1 VLLLLAVLVFGVS
14 VMLIEKQIQK
24 LDEWRAK
31 LESVLLKPEVAETE
45 RRVGEDQPPPARG
58 DNTVIIYNRVPQ
70 TASTSFTNI
79 AYDLCRKNQFHVL
92 HVNIS
97 PNNPVLSLQD
107 QIRVVKNITSW
118 KEKQPGFYHGH
129 MAYLDF
135 AK

>member
-1 VLLLLAVLVFGVS
+1 RRFINNNLPAKFVTIS
-14 VMLIEKQIQK
+14 KQ
-24 LDEWRAK
+24 
-31 LESVLLKPEVAETE
+31 SVLLKPEVAETE

-92 HVNIS
+92 HVNTS

-107 QIRVVKNITSW
+107 QVS
-118 KEKQPGFYHGH
+118 EQDKQDSSSHTRPGSS
-129 MAYLDF
+129 LSRCCC
-135 AK
+135 

>member
-1 VLLLLAVLVFGVS
+1 LLAVLVFGVS

-107 QIRVVKNITSW
+107 QVSEQDK
-118 KEKQPGFYHGH
+118 
-129 MAYLDF
+129 
-135 AK
+135 